1 MRQLTS
7 HTGMVE
13 TMSSKTNT
21 LRTDDSFDLLA
32 VPDDTAFIDDLADTS
47 ADLADI
53 GEELVSVEKD
63 EQSKL
68 GDTVTLYLRAIGRYP
83 LLSGSE
89 EIAFM
94 RLAQSGNVSAREKLI
109 NSNLRLV
116 VSIARKYL
124 NRGFSLSDLIQE
136 GNFGL
141 MKAVDK
147 FDPERGFRF
156 STYATWWIRQAIIRA
171 LADKSRMIRL
181 PGHLTELLNKSRKNV
196 RLLEAKLGR
205 PPTIDELA
213 AATDVDKAKLNR
225 VFESSKGMLSLD
237 ASTGT
242 DFDTTLADMVPDE
255 SADAPSEIVTSQL
268 MTRDIADALKTLS
281 PHEESIIKLRFG
293 LTERKPATLAECA
306 LLLGVS
312 RERARQLE
320 HRALKK
326 LRRSSKLSGL
336 KDYID

>member
-1 MRQLTS
+1 
-7 HTGMVE
+7 
-13 TMSSKTNT
+13 
-21 LRTDDSFDLLA
+21 
-32 VPDDTAFIDDLADTS
+32 
-47 ADLADI
+47 
-53 GEELVSVEKD
+53 
-63 EQSKL
+63 
-68 GDTVTLYLRAIGRYP
+68 
-83 LLSGSE
+83 
-89 EIAFM
+89 
-94 RLAQSGNVSAREKLI
+94 
-109 NSNLRLV
+109 
-116 VSIARKYL
+116 
-124 NRGFSLSDLIQE
+124 
-136 GNFGL
+136 
-141 MKAVDK
+141 
-147 FDPERGFRF
+147 
-156 STYATWWIRQAIIRA
+156 
-171 LADKSRMIRL
+171 
-181 PGHLTELLNKSRKNV
+181 
-196 RLLEAKLGR
+196 
-205 PPTIDELA
+205 
-213 AATDVDKAKLNR
+213 